1 MSWVLAL
8 VAGWVLILLVA
19 GAVLA
24 PDGSP
29 VTMMLIAAPM
39 YVLFE
44 ISIWLIV
51 FMEKRWKREAAAEAA

>member
-1 MSWVLAL
+1 M
-8 VAGWVLILLVA
+8 LVA

-29 VTMMLIAAPM
+29 VTMTLIAGPM

-44 ISIWLIV
+44 VSIWLIV
-51 FMEKRWKREAAAEAA
+51 LMEKRWKREAAAV

>member
-1 MSWVLAL
+1 MAL
-8 VAGWVLILLVA
+8 L
-19 GAVLA
+19 
-24 PDGSP
+24 
-29 VTMMLIAAPM
+29 AAPM